1 MDFTL
6 WPACVR
12 AHPFEDQLEAAASAG
27 FDRLCIGPIT
37 YQDLIAGGNSP
48 AAIVRMAR
56 KHGVALGHYDG
67 FSDWAPIRFGPDL
80 PDAARDIFDVSTDD
94 CLRICNELGLNAIC
108 AVGAFQRGQ
117 VAMSALIEGF
127 ADFCS
132 RAATAGLRVDLEFV
146 PMWGVATLEDAWT
159 IVRESGAENAGI
171 LLDMWHFFRGD
182 PDMELLRSLPEGSI
196 SAVQLTDAAAS
207 LEGNDLFDDCLH
219 YRRLPDQ
226 GELPVREVMEI
237 LRDKGGVRSVGPEVF
252 SDELDRLDPREAA
265 LRTAAS
271 SQRVMARAGWKW
283 ATPSGGGNNTAI
295 QQPTLSKRTTL

>member
-1 MDFTL
+1 MEFTL

-12 AHPFEDQLEAAASAG
+12 AHSFEDQLEAAAFAR
-27 FDRLCIGPIT
+27 FDRLCIGPLT
-37 YQDLIAGGNSP
+37 YQDLRTRGKSP

-67 FSDWAPIRFGPDL
+67 FSDWAPIRYGPDL

-117 VAMSALIEGF
+117 VETSALIEGF
-127 ADFCS
+127 AEFCD
-132 RAATAGLRVDLEFV
+132 RAAESGLRVDLEFV

-171 LLDMWHFFRGD
+171 LLDMWHFFRGE
-182 PDMELLRSLPEGSI
+182 PDMELLRKLPEGSI
-196 SAVQLTDAAAS
+196 TAVQLTDAAAA
-207 LEGNDLFDDCLH
+207 LEGNDLFEDCLH
-219 YRRLPDQ
+219 YRRLPGQ
-226 GELPVREVMEI
+226 GELPVQEVMEI
-237 LRDKGGVRSVGPEVF
+237 LRDKGGVQSVGPEVF
-252 SDELDRLDPREAA
+252 ADELDRLDSREAA

-271 SQRVMARAGWKW
+271 SQRVMASAGWQW
-283 ATPSGGGNNTAI
+283 ATPTGGESNAST
-295 QQPTLSKRTTL
+295 QQQTSSKRTTL